1 MMFRDNKMRV
11 RIWLAMIVV
20 YITWGSTYLAIRFAV
35 QTMPPYLL
43 AGARFL
49 ISGLILYVWR
59 RLAGDPAPTR
69 LQWRSSAI
77 IATFLLIGGNGSVTW
92 AEQHVASGIA
102 ALVVGSAPLWMVL
115 IDALVPLSSLRG
127 GSQGSSFR
135 RGIAGWMTYAGL
147 ILGFLGIILLIGP
160 FEILGNAQN
169 LDPLGVGVL
178 LLAAV
183 SWAVGSLYNRGAR
196 LPDSPLLGS
205 GMEMLLGGAGMLALG
220 SFLGEWNGLHWE
232 AISPASLWGLV
243 YLILCGSLMGYVAY
257 TWLLRNA
264 PTPLVSTYAYVNPL
278 IAIFVGNWIASEPLT
293 PRILLASGIIIGA
306 VALINLARHSPKTV
320 RAELPVAISSGDD

>member
-1 MMFRDNKMRV
+1 MRI
-11 RIWLAMIVV
+11 RIWLALIVV

-35 QTMPPYLL
+35 ETMPPYLM

-49 ISGLILYVWR
+49 LSGLILYIWR

-77 IATFLLIGGNGSVTW
+77 VAIFLLIGGNGSVTW

-102 ALVVGSAPLWMVL
+102 ALVVGSAPIWMVL
-115 IDALVPLSSLRG
+115 IDALVPLSSLRR
-127 GSQGSSFR
+127 GSQGSSFTH
-135 RGIAGWMTYAGL
+135 GIAARLTYAGL
-147 ILGFLGIILLIGP
+147 FLGFLGIILLIGP
-160 FEILGNAQN
+160 FEILGSAQN
-169 LDPLGVGVL
+169 LNPLGVGVL

-183 SWAVGSLYNRGAR
+183 SWAVGSLYNRGAG

-205 GMEMLLGGAGMLALG
+205 GMEMLVGGAGMLLLG
-220 SFLGEWNGLHWE
+220 SLLGEWNGLQLS
-232 AISPASLWGLV
+232 AVSSASLWGLA
-243 YLILCGSLMGYVAY
+243 YLIICGSLMGYVAY

-278 IAIFVGNWIASEPLT
+278 IAIFVGNLIAQEPLNS
-293 PRILLASGIIIGA
+293 RILFASAIIIGA
-306 VALINLARHSPKTV
+306 VALINLARHSPKAV
-320 RAELPVAISSGDD
+320 QADLPVVVSSGDD

>member
-1 MMFRDNKMRV
+1 MKF

-35 QTMPPYLL
+35 ETMPPYLM

-49 ISGLILYVWR
+49 ISGLILYIWR

-77 IATFLLIGGNGSVTW
+77 VAIFLLIGGNGSVTW
-92 AEQHVASGIA
+92 AEQRVASGIA

-127 GSQGSSFR
+127 GSQGTSFR
-135 RGIAGWMTYAGL
+135 QGMAGWLTYVGL
-147 ILGFLGIILLIGP
+147 VLGFLGIVLLIGP

-169 LDPLGVGVL
+169 LDPLGTGVL
-178 LLAAV
+178 MLAAA
-183 SWAVGSLYNRGAR
+183 SWATGSLYSRGAR
-196 LPDSPLLGS
+196 LPASPLLGS
-205 GMEMLLGGAGMLALG
+205 GMEMLVGGAGMLLIG
-220 SFLGEWNGLHWE
+220 SLIGEWNGLQWA
-232 AISPASLWGLV
+232 AIRPASLWGLV
-243 YLILCGSLMGYVAY
+243 YLIICGSLMGYVAY

-278 IAIFVGNWIASEPLT
+278 IAIFVGNWIAREPLT
-293 PRILLASGIIIGA
+293 PRILLASGVIIGA
-306 VALINLARHSPKTV
+306 VALINLARFSPKKLKPEIPLV
-320 RAELPVAISSGDD
+320 VPSGDD